1 MAGSQLPSNDSDR
14 IFHCFVSFFL
24 FNLPSLSHLLVVVY
38 WLSHVRLSAKLWT
51 VAHQAPL
58 SMGFPRQ
65 KKKKKN
71 PGLEKEHM
79 GRDL

>member
-1 MAGSQLPSNDSDR
+1 MAGPQLPSNDS
-14 IFHCFVSFFL
+14 VFFFFFFF
-24 FNLPSLSHLLVVVY
+24 FNLPSLSHVLVVVVY